1 LTLVTQNLLE
11 STSICAFTEAGLHR
25 RLGARGVRR
34 LPRHARVQRG
44 HGGRRPR
51 RLLLGPETAIWGSSA
66 PRAPIQA
73 AIEIQITMENAKS
86 AQTPRAGPDR
96 GRQQRHQLE
105 ALLLR
110 GAQRLRPV
118 VGRGRLN
125 CRNLL
130 CNSSD
135 GLVPPDDHTK
145 LICTAA
151 LWVNP
156 LVALRSFFVCARK
169 LAQKYTSLPARTA
182 QEREAL

>member
-1 LTLVTQNLLE
+1 
-11 STSICAFTEAGLHR
+11 
-25 RLGARGVRR
+25 
-34 LPRHARVQRG
+34 
-44 HGGRRPR
+44 
-51 RLLLGPETAIWGSSA
+51 
-66 PRAPIQA
+66 
-73 AIEIQITMENAKS
+73 MENAKS

-169 LAQKYTSLPARTA
+169 LAQKYASLPACRVRGLGLAAPHGGRHPPPEYPCAGLCGGLGTCIPTHVCGVRVWCGGSVGGNPA
-182 QEREAL
+182 VPERVRAPTPTM